1 MRAALWLL
9 ALFGM
14 AVVVALFA
22 GNNQGTVTIFWP
34 PHRVDIS
41 LNLVLLLLFAGFVLI
56 YTALRA
62 LAALLDLPVQ
72 AHRWRLQQR
81 ERSMHMAVLDAL
93 AHLTA
98 GRFIRARKAAE
109 QAIAQEKAIA
119 GSGESPPHAVQVRS
133 LAHLLAAESAHA
145 LQDSTGRDEHL
156 RQTLEHTA
164 ASSSAQTQ
172 EIREGAQLR
181 AAAWSL
187 QDRDARAALDWLDRL
202 PLGAGRRTLALRI
215 KLRASR
221 LAHRTPQALETARL
235 LTKHRAFSES
245 ASQSI
250 IRGLAMGLIDDAHD
264 VGQLHQAWEAL
275 EPAER
280 ASPEL
285 AVHAAERLRA
295 LDGDP
300 AEARSWLLPAWE
312 LSVRQPS
319 PLPQALRTRVV
330 RTLEAGLA
338 DLDPAWLARIE
349 AAQVRDPRDPLL
361 QYLAGMACLRLQL
374 WGKAQKLLD
383 QAVAQLKDEALRCHA
398 WCAMAEL
405 ANQRGDS
412 AAAAE
417 AWRRAA
423 MGASRP

>member
-22 GNNQGTVTIFWP
+22 GNNQGTVTLFWP
-34 PHRVDIS
+34 PQRIDLS
-41 LNLVLLLLFAGFVLI
+41 LNLVLLLLFGSFILI
-56 YTALRA
+56 YAALRA

-81 ERSMHMAVLDAL
+81 ERSMHMALLDAL

-98 GRFIRARKAAE
+98 GRFTRSRRSAE
-109 QAIAQEKAIA
+109 LAITQEKSIA
-119 GSGESPPHAVQVRS
+119 GSGEPLPHAVQMRA

-145 LQDSTGRDEHL
+145 LQDRAGRDDHL
-156 RQTLEHTA
+156 QQTLLHTGENP
-164 ASSSAQTQ
+164 SSQAQ
-172 EIREGAQLR
+172 EVREGAQLR

-187 QDRDARAALDWLDRL
+187 QDRDAAAALDWLDQM
-202 PLGAGRRTLALRI
+202 PQGAGRRTLALRI
-215 KLRASR
+215 KLRAAR

-235 LTKHRAFSES
+235 LTKHRAFSVA

-250 IRGLAMGLIDDAHD
+250 IRGLAIELVDDAHD
-264 VGQLHQAWEAL
+264 IGQLSQAWEAL
-275 EPAER
+275 EPTER
-280 ASPEL
+280 ASPDL
-285 AVHAAERLRA
+285 AVHAAERLRK

-300 AEARSWLLPAWE
+300 AEARRWLLPAWE
-312 LSVRQPS
+312 LLISQPRQ
-319 PLPQALRTRVV
+319 LPDALRTRVV
-330 RTLEAGLA
+330 RALEAGLA
-338 DLDPAWLARIE
+338 DLDPAWLSRIE
-349 AAQVRDPRDPLL
+349 AAQLRDPRDPLL

-383 QAVAQLKDEALRCHA
+383 QAVSQLQDEGLRSHA
-398 WCAMAEL
+398 WRAQAEL
-405 ANQRGDS
+405 ADQRGD
-412 AAAAE
+412 ATAAAE

-423 MGASRP
+423 LINEGR